1 MAAGDTLISSLDDSV
16 AAELVANTIIETARA
31 AVVATPMVAL
41 AEWAGSNVKSFP
53 RYAKVTAAALTEG
66 TDGTFTTMTDTQVSC
81 TLGEIGIGVR
91 LSDAVQV
98 ASSVEDQLEKIGM
111 ELGKAYADK
120 VDIDILARSVSLTD
134 SVGTT
139 AQALTEDIWFQG
151 VYECE
156 ANDIGGR
163 TIANILYPKQAH
175 QLGIAI
181 AGTTEN
187 NSVVY
192 GRPDILNRLAPADPN
207 GYKFTLAGVDIY
219 ISTNV
224 PAVNTAADS
233 SGMFLV
239 VGPDAPILLGIG
251 ILRGAPWYGR
261 MEIQRDASYRA
272 DEIWVTGYVGTA
284 VVAPDRGCRVLSV
297 R

>member
-16 AAELVANTIIETARA
+16 AAELVATGIYETARA
-31 AVVATPMVAL
+31 AIVATPLVAYQ
-41 AEWAGSNVKSFP
+41 EWSGSNVKSFP
-53 RYAKVTAAALTEG
+53 RYAKVTAGTLTEG

-91 LSDAVQV
+91 VSDALQV
-98 ASSVEDQLEKIGM
+98 ASSVEDQLERISM
-111 ELGKAYADK
+111 ELGKAFADK
-120 VDIDILARSVSLTD
+120 VDIDVLAKSVSLTD
-134 SVGTT
+134 SVGSTGT
-139 AQALTEDIWFQG
+139 ALTEDLWYQG
-151 VYECE
+151 IYESE

-163 TIANILYPKQAH
+163 TLACILFPKQAH
-175 QLGIAI
+175 QLSIAI

-192 GRPDILNRLAPADPN
+192 ARPDVLNRLAPADPS
-207 GYKFTLAGVDIY
+207 GYKYTLAGVDIF

-239 VGPDAPILLGIG
+239 VGPDAPILVGVGL
-251 ILRGAPWYGR
+251 LRGTPWWAR
-261 MEIQRDASYRA
+261 METQRDASYRA
-272 DEIWVTGYVGTA
+272 DEVWVTGYYGVA
-284 VVAPDRGCRVLSV
+284 VPAPDRGCRVLSV